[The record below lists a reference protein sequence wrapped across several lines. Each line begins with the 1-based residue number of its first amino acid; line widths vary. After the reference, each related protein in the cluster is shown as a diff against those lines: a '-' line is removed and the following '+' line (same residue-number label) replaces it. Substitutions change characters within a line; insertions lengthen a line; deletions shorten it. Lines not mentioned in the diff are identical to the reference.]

1 VRDEQRPP
9 VRVTA
14 QPNRRLTIRIGVA
27 TTVFICSIVP
37 VVASWPAANAAV
49 VAQSAVTDIYRYA
62 GECVIVR
69 DQWSDRYVV
78 RDALGYALHFGA
90 GAATPFRM
98 QATDL
103 GSYLLYGPDGRMPAA
118 GDTGGVAPGPTAGPS
133 ADWTVTAGL
142 LGLQLTN
149 VATGHN
155 LSAGLFGRL
164 TQSDGANRRWR
175 FDAAAGCATFPEISV
190 GVTALPAAPS
200 AGTAAEVRGFV
211 DAHVHVT
218 AFEFLGGRFHCGR
231 PWSRYGAAAALKD
244 CPDHGTNGWF
254 AIAENLLSTG
264 SLTGTHSHK
273 GWPDF
278 DGWPRHDSLTHE
290 GTYWKGIERAWRGGL
305 RIMVADL
312 VENRALCEIYWLKKN
327 PCGDMDSLRLQA
339 QDLYELQD
347 YIDAQFKGP
356 GRGFFR
362 IVKSPAEA
370 RAVINA
376 GKLAV
381 VIGVETSQPFDCLY
395 RDGVEICT
403 QQQIEHGLQELWDLG
418 VRSLFPVHK
427 FDNAFGGTAMDS
439 GTTSILVNIGNK
451 YMTGRWWEV
460 SGCPGTDSDSTPES
474 LGPALPAVYA
484 ELARLPADRAVFDPG
499 FIGPLEVQPL
509 PSYPPGPVCNV
520 RGLTALGEYLVNRMI
535 DKGMIIETDH
545 LSVRARARTLEI
557 LESRGYSG
565 AITSHS
571 WGDETSR
578 QRIQVLGGFVAPYA
592 NSTNEFI
599 AEWQAARATQSANF
613 VWGIGFGA
621 DTNGL
626 GKQAAPRPGA
636 SLDNPVTYPFLS
648 FDGGAIVRQS
658 QWRNRTWDFNQTG
671 AAHYGLFIDWIEDI
685 KHVAGQEIVDD
696 LARGAEA
703 YVQMWE
709 RASQ

>member
-1 VRDEQRPP
+1 VRDKQRS
-9 VRVTA
+9 RVSVTP
-14 QPNRRLTIRIGVA
+14 QPNHRLTIRIGVA
-27 TTVFICSIVP
+27 SAVFICSIAP
-37 VVASWPAANAAV
+37 SLFASWSAPSAATVDQAA
-49 VAQSAVTDIYRYA
+49 ATNIYGYA
-62 GECVIVR
+62 GDCVTVR
-69 DQWSDRYVV
+69 DQWTDKYVV
-78 RDALGYALHFGA
+78 RDGLGYALQPLA

-118 GDTGGVAPGPTAGPS
+118 TDAGGVAPDLTADAS
-133 ADWTVTAGL
+133 ADWAVTAGL
-142 LGLQLTN
+142 TGLQLTN
-149 VATGHN
+149 VATSQN
-155 LSAGLFGRL
+155 LSAGLLGRL
-164 TQSDGANRRWR
+164 VQSDGANRRWR
-175 FDAAAGCATFPEISV
+175 FDAADGCATFPEISV
-190 GVTALPAAPS
+190 NAVALPPPQP
-200 AGTAAEVRGFV
+200 GAEVRGFV

-244 CPDHGTNGWF
+244 CPDHVIFDGALAF
-254 AIAENLLSTG
+254 AENLLSTG
-264 SLTGTHSHK
+264 SLTGTHSDK

-278 DGWPRHDSLTHE
+278 DGWPRHESLTHE

-312 VENRALCEIYWLKKN
+312 VENRALCEIYWLKQN
-327 PCGDMDSLRLQA
+327 PCGDMDALRLQA
-339 QDLYELQD
+339 QDLYDLQD

-381 VIGVETSQPFDCLY
+381 VMGVETSQPFDCLY
-395 RDGVEICT
+395 RNGAEICT
-403 QQQIEHGLQELWDLG
+403 VAQIESGLQELWDLG
-418 VRSLFPVHK
+418 VRSMFPIHK

-439 GTTSILVNIGNK
+439 GTTSILVNLGNK

-460 SGCPGTDSDSTPES
+460 NACPGTDHDSTPES
-474 LGPALPAVYA
+474 LSPSATSVYA
-484 ELARLPADRAVFDPG
+484 DLARLPADQRVFDRALTA
-499 FIGPLEVQPL
+499 PLDLQPL

-535 DKGMIIETDH
+535 TKGMIVETDH
-545 LSVRARARTLEI
+545 MSVRARARAMEI

-565 AITSHS
+565 VITSHS
-571 WGDETSR
+571 WGDDTSR
-578 QRIQVLGGFVAPYA
+578 QRIQALGGFVAPYA
-592 NSTNEFI
+592 NSTNDFI
-599 AEWQAARATQSANF
+599 AEWQAARATRSSTYL
-613 VWGIGFGA
+613 WGIGYGA

-636 SLDNPVTYPFLS
+636 GENNPVTYPFLN
-648 FDGGAIVRQS
+648 FDGSALVRQS
-658 QWRNRTWDFNQTG
+658 QWRTRTWDFNETG
-671 AAHYGLFIDWIEDI
+671 AAHYGLFVDWVQDM
-685 KHVAGQEIVDD
+685 KHVAGQQIVDD

-703 YVQMWE
+703 YLQMWE
-709 RASQ
+709 RASH

>member
-1 VRDEQRPP
+1 MRD
-9 VRVTA
+9 VTPK
-14 QPNRRLTIRIGVA
+14 PNRRMTIRIGVA
-27 TTVFICSIVP
+27 SVVFISALVLALIAP
-37 VVASWPAANAAV
+37 WATPTS
-49 VAQSAVTDIYRYA
+49 AQTPPIDVYQFA
-62 GECVIVR
+62 GECVMVR
-69 DQWSDRYVV
+69 DLWTDKYVV
-78 RDALGYALHFGA
+78 RDALGYTLEPQA
-90 GAATPFRM
+90 GAATKFRM

-103 GSYLLYGPDGRMPAA
+103 GSYLLYGPDGRMPSARDA
-118 GDTGGVAPGPTAGPS
+118 GGVAPDPTADAN
-133 ADWTVTAGL
+133 ADWVLNTGFAA
-142 LGLQLTN
+142 LQLTN
-149 VATGHN
+149 VATGQN
-155 LSAGLFGRL
+155 LSVGLFGRL
-164 TQSDGANRRWR
+164 AQSSNTNRRWR
-175 FDAAAGCATFPEISV
+175 LEAATGCATFPEISV
-190 GVTALPAAPS
+190 DVAVLAPPPAP
-200 AGTAAEVRGFV
+200 GAEVRGFV

-231 PWSRYGAAAALKD
+231 PWSRYGAPDALKD
-244 CPDHGTNGWF
+244 CPDHVIADGALAF
-254 AIAENLLSTG
+254 AENLLSTG
-264 SLTGTHSHK
+264 SLTGTHSDK

-339 QDLYELQD
+339 QDLYDLQD

-381 VIGVETSQPFDCLY
+381 VMGVETSQPFDCLY
-395 RDGVEICT
+395 RDGVELCSVA
-403 QQQIEHGLQELWDLG
+403 QIENGLQELWDLG

-451 YMTGRWWEV
+451 YMTGRWWRV
-460 SGCPGTDSDSTPES
+460 SGCPGTDSDSTPVS
-474 LGPALPAVYA
+474 LGRSATTLYGDLSRLAA
-484 ELARLPADRAVFDPG
+484 EQNAFDPA
-499 FIGPLEVQPL
+499 FIGPLELEPL
-509 PSYPPGPVCNV
+509 PTYPPGPVCNV
-520 RGLTALGEYLVNRMI
+520 RGLSALGEYLINRMI
-535 DKGMIIETDH
+535 DRGMIIETDH
-545 LSVRARARTLEI
+545 LSVRARARTMEI

-578 QRIQVLGGFVAPYA
+578 QRIQALGGFVAPYA
-592 NSTNEFI
+592 NTTHDFI
-599 AEWQAARATQSANF
+599 AEWQAARATRSPNF

-636 SLDNPVTYPFLS
+636 AGDNPVTYPFLS
-648 FDGGAIVRQS
+648 FDNRALVRQS
-658 QWRNRTWDFNQTG
+658 EWRNRTWDFNQTG
-671 AAHYGLFIDWIEDI
+671 AAHYGLFVDWVEDM